1 MYATIKNLETIMNE
15 KAKHEICELR
25 TKETISAGDYLLEA
39 VMQEGK
45 DKSTVRRGS
54 CECWMMDS
62 SVIR

>member
-45 DKSTVRRGS
+45 DKNTRSSRLVRMLDDGLI
-54 CECWMMDS
+54 CY
-62 SVIR
+62 

>member
-1 MYATIKNLETIMNE
+1 MNE

-45 DKSTVRRGS
+45 DKNTRSSRLVRMLDDGLI
-54 CECWMMDS
+54 CY
-62 SVIR
+62 